1 MSQETF
7 NKSGGQDYN
16 YLTFLKTHSF
26 IHSLLLQYQYL
37 KTLSAENLPEP
48 ALIIKGRQI
57 LHDSVTA
64 VIFPTCF

>member
-7 NKSGGQDYN
+7 NKSEGQDYN

-37 KTLSAENLPEP
+37 KN
-48 ALIIKGRQI
+48 
-57 LHDSVTA
+57 
-64 VIFPTCF
+64 VISRESP